1 MADKKYTKLPGV
13 HQTPV
18 IKNFFETT
26 VEQLF
31 SKSKIDSI
39 SGYVGRKDVSLYEF
53 KDTYI
58 TQPDTARDKFSL
70 EPVVNTLEPITGA
83 TTNRVFWSDF
93 VNVLKSYGVDTTN
106 QNPIFDS
113 TFYSFLPPI
122 NIDKFINYQEY
133 FWSPQGP
140 TAILIEGADEKF
152 INIDKDVIGK
162 KTYTSPSGVTFKN
175 GMVVSFVG
183 DFVIPQTR
191 TNARYV
197 IEGVG
202 TGIILHD
209 KDQNYATAF
218 STEDFIPFDQTI
230 IDSTDELIA
239 TTTDPADRRFLSGGL
254 IGVSNYAYFASN
266 GQEFLFS
273 SLDQTDAD
281 TGGPMWSDFVAPAG
295 TPLIYTVGGEGAFD
309 VDPYDSGNTQTVPD
323 YIMMQRGAIDNNVW
337 SRINFWHH
345 RQNFIDA
352 GDLLPEKD
360 NRAIRPII
368 EFDRNIELY
377 NFGKAGITSVEISA
391 FDTTLQEVLGRPT
404 GSSVDSVSMSVG
416 ARMIFP
422 NAHEDIAPYIYEV
435 VESTQATIAQS
446 VTNTNVIELSVENPD
461 VYIGAKVTSVDPNS
475 PISSTT
481 VESIDG
487 TTVTLDSN
495 VTVSA
500 GTELVFS
507 DRVILKRISDPRN
520 AVVLLEGDPDFAP
533 YSPENFDIISIKFGS
548 KKQGAEYYWQN
559 NSMSWVQGQGKNKV
573 NTPIN
578 FSVYDQN
585 KNSLSDQLLYP
596 GTSCNGNNIF
606 GYTTTGPNLI
616 VDPTLGFT
624 LQYENFNNF
633 SEISY
638 TNFLDNGSISYIPFG
653 SNETAYISGYKY
665 YKKIDSNGDVLFDT
679 MWRQQDK
686 KHALRVEDRH
696 IISEADVSA
705 NRVFVKISAKPKNT
719 EQSMRVYVNGKRVTD
734 FSYEADT
741 NSVVF
746 VNYKFKLSD
755 IIDVYTHTASGIL
768 QEETLNGMYD
778 IPLSWHSNFLNND
791 IVTISSP
798 QFTEH
803 FYNLIKDQEDFSGD
817 AFGSSNIN
825 EIDVDTY
832 WAQKIVQTDEDLA
845 TAAFLFSND
854 SFNLKD
860 AMEYSGDEYVKFKN
874 RLTTEIE
881 KFINDND
888 VSDLS
893 IGECLEF
900 VLDGTSTYSQGKNV
914 FADTYMLA
922 HGDKK
927 ITEQITVNNVLRKEY
942 ILDGFVDITKIENT
956 VYVYDASS
964 TSKNTLLIADKDY
977 KITSDGGIITVTF
990 TDDYLLTLGNTLTF
1004 DIYDNVRDTVNIPPT
1019 PSTLGIYPVY
1029 EPAVITDNTF
1039 QTPLSFIIGHDGSQ
1053 TLATNDVYDQILIEF
1068 EIRVYNNIM
1077 QTYRD
1082 RISDLELNF
1091 TEITDGYFRK
1101 IGRPRERVYNLL
1113 RPSFNKF
1120 VNTNNL
1126 DYFANDFY
1134 DSTNEFTWN
1143 YDQGNENPGHWRG
1156 LFAYLYDTET
1166 PHTTPWE
1173 MLGFTAKPS
1182 WWEFEYGIDYNLTNI
1197 LLWEDLEKGIIRQGD
1212 RENIT
1217 NNKYLE
1223 KDNSYR
1229 RIGLSDVY
1237 PISESGELLSPFKI
1251 LSTKNTNKV
1260 IDWVNTT
1267 TGTATTGIGDSFN
1280 SDAAGL
1286 SIAEYTGASAALN
1299 ISSQGV
1305 INHAVG
1311 EFPNSQ
1317 NNNQL
1322 EIRPR
1327 YYTIPVTTGTTTQLG
1342 NAVQRASHYASA
1354 ISIGT
1359 GAIGVAVN
1367 GAVITSPDY
1376 NLQHELD
1383 TSLHYNSGYS
1393 NRQGRDSANG
1403 CPDSNGTYGYIHPNS
1418 AVIGPQSADEHS
1430 PIVGWAFDGLPIYG
1444 PYGYHDRLN
1453 NNSDIRLLTSSYT
1466 LKQGVRDGIVGGIYS
1481 GEFLE
1486 DYEYLEGEGDLD
1498 QFNGRWGKTPEFPNG
1513 TYYYVA
1519 TVDESGKPK
1528 YPYTVGP
1535 KFAQQPL
1542 ELGMNRLGIATSDTV
1557 NTPVYRVTSE
1567 KTATFEILNEA
1578 NLAGGWRFGDGA
1590 PVEQAWKMT
1599 SAYPF
1604 AVAQA
1609 LLLSK
1614 PGKFV
1619 SAFSKPQNITFAQ
1632 ANTKQVID
1640 KDTNR
1645 RFKIQSTSIHGNRD
1659 DNGKLITATGFTQFI
1674 DCYLKFHGL
1683 STAKEFVPAFRTIN
1697 SKLGHKFAGFV
1708 DKDTMTVYSD
1718 SYSTTGNSSSLILP
1732 QEDVEIDIHQSP
1744 YSSTNDYTG
1753 VHITLTDRKTY
1764 KVSGYNNIKRFFE
1777 IEESNTS
1784 GPRQEVSVAGAPAES
1799 TNYDSSE
1806 FYSANVIVKSG
1817 YNFYRSKTA
1826 APKGSSITD
1835 TTIWQRLPAL
1845 PTVGGAEATL
1855 YLQGTG
1861 KILQVEYDTE
1871 FATEAELYDFLISL
1885 GRRQK
1890 ALGFNFGEFNV
1901 EINDLND
1908 WTYSAKQ
1915 FLFWSA
1921 GKWATGNTLSLSP
1934 CATRIFFTAPTGRVS
1949 KIFDV
1954 DQGQYSIVDQE
1965 GKSIRAEQCE
1975 IIRDGDRIEIAAL
1988 DDRQIFGII
1997 LYTDEI
2003 EHVLLISNKTTFG
2016 DTIYSDLYNQRQER
2030 LKIRGK
2036 RTSDWNG
2043 TLSSSG
2049 YVINNDSLL
2058 PNFDTLASDMA
2069 RYNEI
2074 GHVPV
2079 DKTLY
2084 DLTRRQYGYDERKY
2098 LREFEMTF
2106 DDQYDFYAGMIRN
2119 KGTKNSLEILL
2130 NSEKVFIPG
2139 NVSIYDEWALKSGD
2153 FGDVDNYQTVDLK
2166 IDKDEIRNEKQ
2177 LVSISYPE
2185 DTVSEV
2191 INVEVLAPT
2200 TKFFS
2205 RPTLEIEPPPADIP
2219 GSFVYGG
2226 GTTAKAIVNLG
2237 SDGTITSV
2245 DVTDPGYG
2253 YTINPAVTVVAA
2265 ELLTANIT
2273 TAFTLP
2279 WAMSTSYVANNG
2291 DVTGISN
2298 VTITD
2303 HFANST
2309 YADSVVDLST
2319 ATTVADVEA
2328 AFKDTISQIILDDSL
2343 GFSGTSTLT
2352 VASSRIATD
2361 AGEEFLITLRGNDFS
2376 LGDNVNNDLVDILKL
2391 EAKRYQPRQRYS
2403 FETANSTVYTDVS
2416 VSVDSVGLSGNI
2428 VGSTGDHLWEFD
2440 AGSRTTVKHIG
2451 GRKTSGSVT
2460 YTFAPV
2466 SPNGELT
2473 DTIAADNLQIING
2486 EYPHVDVFINGNKLP
2501 GDEQTLFSI
2510 TGDSTTNTITL
2521 LDIASLPGGELTA
2534 DAKIEVVEYATID
2547 FVDAYQG
2554 DLPGRTL
2561 NIKVFANDAL
2571 AARLRSIRTYEI
2583 YPDNKSDA
2591 TIMIDVDDADR
2602 LVTRPTDLSTNGLW
2616 PTTTA
2621 VDYSGVTDKAYKKL
2635 PNSGYIS
2642 KYTVDHQ
2649 AWNIYDF
2656 EKLFETTGKLASQI
2670 PDTDSTVHFANS
2682 EHGDFDVYNV
2692 SLLEGNSYIKW
2703 QPNAGT
2709 TYLYTDF
2716 SLISDAGILDGNNA
2730 DSSEDHTKY
2739 FDRVLVLK
2747 GLTAIDDYQGSLV
2760 HENGELIYSPRILSI
2775 NTPVTR
2781 FSEEKLINEQAVVMS
2796 NIQYAA
2802 PTTTLISSILPEI
2815 SASISYVEPAYT
2827 GAVGSLEIPASADIE
2842 QEFNTYSILRRAE
2855 IKTTSAPFNGSMT
2868 FTLGK
2873 GQLDGLQVNDCI
2885 WVESDHPTAANISSN
2900 MYRVAS
2906 IDSNN
2911 VRLYANLATLS
2922 GVADS
2927 IPRAN
2932 VQFVNYGQYNFEGN
2946 ANAEGYSVQVYSKDH
2961 GYNTGDTVL
2970 FNVNNIAGEAGDEFK
2985 IKNATTNTFR
2995 LESGTYLGDAAK
3007 DLLTNSGTVNNTD
3020 KEVVISTT
3028 MDPSTD
3034 TAVQKYLVPGGYVT
3048 FTDASGTPIDGNTYQ
3063 ILDVDKTVQI
3073 GNPDGQNEL
3082 GDFIVTQADA
3092 YIDTVNSINGK
3103 TITLT
3108 NGIAE
3113 QVQPGM
3119 YVETDIAPTRVEEVN
3134 YKSDVTA
3141 NRSMFVQAFVDFASD
3156 DYSGITNQQ
3165 YAALAQEFQE
3175 LSIGIDSA
3183 TFVLN
3188 ELLPTDIV
3196 IGDPVEIPGV
3206 ATFDDGLTVVAINGT
3221 TITVSR
3227 PVLVKHDTDV
3237 LFKHAYPLRIDT
3249 VVFEEDLDG
3258 FNIGDNIAFVEG
3270 GYNEN
3275 NPGSR
3280 AISTVFTIDAPNL
3293 TASVDASNLTFRIVN
3308 STNVVLEGSTGG
3320 LYNGDLVKFMSA
3332 GSYSG
3337 FQSIKGV
3344 DPANN
3349 KLLFDIP
3356 YVQPIEIEKT
3366 SATSITDSDIIN
3378 VGIDGLDD
3386 LQTGYNLVSSTAT
3399 IPAETYILGFDLT
3412 GNIELSKNVSVSA
3425 GEILTFSDDR
3435 WRYSTI
3441 VNDNIIITTDGEH
3454 DYDLTDSKIL
3464 GKDIT
3469 VADFAPEHYNWS
3481 WTVKDVP
3488 TTTTIKVAGYGFDHP
3503 YTINNETYVSKQ
3515 FYDKLGTNAFKVDGK
3530 DERELVPFLWFNH
3543 EADITI
3549 NGAEIFKGVY
3559 PSFGVDEY
3567 VRELKRIKEAK
3578 EGSVYK
3584 RGSFGMVMP
3593 ALDGFGNYSG
3603 LNNITKNLISSGIGT
3618 GHIPVNPNIGG
3629 PTGTRGARGGRGGRG
3644 GGPYGGGRGG
3654 AGAGGIN
3661 GGFVPNPTV
3670 PYAPTGTPV
3679 TLPGTPGVNFG
3690 PVQSGPPASVLPPQP
3705 GDPGPG
3711 LPGNGGGGGGGGQ
3724 TIVSP
3729 PATGAQDPIQMM
3741 YDQLGSGTMTPTDQ
3755 LAMITA
3761 YAGFQSGMQN
3771 ATLLPNQVLQ
3781 TMPNAGYALAAQG
3794 KSLDGG
3800 YSLGGG
3806 SFDKNTQETSWGPGA
3821 NQGPGT
3827 LSDLLLNNFTSNG
3840 FKPYTPN
3847 EAAQQMAAGWTTS
3860 FYAAVGYD
3868 PSKQT
3873 ATGSPTDMFNSL
3885 LGPSQAVRGP
3895 GKSSMNSG
3903 RIGSSSTSNSK
3914 SGIVDGLTF
3923 GHVTGGNPT
3932 GAQALGLINKN
3943 ALITTSTGG
3952 ATNGLNISALSA
3964 QAAGSCQP
3972 TTGLL
3977 QTAEIGYNE
3986 PICSDPPPPTC
3997 PAGQHLE
4004 NGICV
4009 DDIPTCGPNQV
4020 YNTTTKQCEDII
4032 IPPPPIRT
4040 ENVGVYW
4047 DNRTKNT
4054 GTTEEITFRLTE
4066 DADQTHQI
4074 TVLFNF
4080 AGAADR
4086 QRVYQHSTLGGQR
4099 FEVGGSQRSGTFSSL
4114 TNLTSAEQRALK
4126 GGRDL
4131 DTSTGTSTTTANIAN
4146 FQNHAT
4152 AGFVKYGGK
4161 YSFTYDATQGR
4172 YITFVTESKS
4182 NSYQH
4187 ESFAVLIVN
4196 EGDLPTDTTNTSP
4209 RKQIMGGSATTKTG
4223 SPSAPV
4229 GNNQTRVDIVNPA
4242 IWNGFIG
4249 IPNVAPAGLN
4259 QSTST
4264 ISRRLSG
4271 SPYGTPTASALTG
4284 YASRSIRPA
4293 ATNSADS
4300 NGIVFVDPG
4309 IIDPGTGIYGN
4320 QMNYS
4325 PTVVGPMPLSA
4336 TVPTRSGITQI
4347 DYQKTIPG
4355 KAKADNTTILANQAS
4370 SLIPNNT
4377 TPTTPILTVSALK
4390 KDPTTGIMQKIGAS
4404 EIPICEPKPRVP
4416 LCPNTFSATDDPR
4429 SLNDLGFFFADSVT
4443 NDRLYEVSTGDT
4455 FKVNGVAISMT
4466 GVSDI
4471 DSLIQA
4477 INLAGASQAANYR
4490 FKAHRSNV
4498 QGSSCVMLTPLS
4510 TYCDAPPITLD
4521 NGCGI
4526 SGNLKEVLHYTVR
4539 GDVNHA
4545 YSESTNLAGTST
4557 RTSSV
4562 TINMPP
4568 MTAKTSD
4575 DPPEVVANPGDFG
4588 STNTTASGTNY
4599 IYNTTTAQQKAAT
4612 HTPSTITMTNG
4623 AGYRVDDIV
4632 RVVGGVPATLQ
4643 EALAA
4648 GLMSDKNPSNKPFEA
4663 LSSIVALKVISGGT
4677 GYNKAGLKISI
4688 NGDCRKKA
4696 RVNYATLDVDASG
4709 AIVGLSAGS
4718 RILMRTTGSGASLAP
4733 DNSGYSIDR
4742 GATSVRIIGDGE
4754 GAELMV
4760 EHLTAS
4766 PAFSQSQQNKL
4777 QQIQPA
4783 EFVVTRVD
4791 PLGGVQALSLRKR
4804 GVYKQFPSDLD
4815 SGLPLIGGS
4824 GTGGRV
4830 FLTAHAL
4837 PDCTVKSDTLSKF
4850 GVDPGVYEAPDPIEH
4865 FINSLNDYAP
4875 TDVDGFP
4882 LYTASLNFG
4891 PGGLPEVVIEGDD
4904 IDGIQFDD
4912 PYNPGLI
4919 AALNLPT
4926 GATTNGVIPDPEVV
4940 VDKFRQVF
4948 ADDPDTGGP
4957 GDPGGPDD
4965 RDFLVNLPNADGTST
4980 LGGDPRTNLDTL
4992 NKGIRFSYPQ
5002 AGDATLPQIPP
5013 DQRIR
5018 LDSMIVPDWADIEV
5032 EGDIYEYKLTN
5043 LDGLSSIIPTN
5054 TEARQRVDVHALES
5068 MRHATE
5074 NNLDLA
5080 NISHAWIDNYDSK
5093 GWAYLQNGN
5102 IIRKQEPLVDT
5113 KLIRDVFTFD
5123 EISAEKEFD
5132 VNLFDPFK
5140 GIIPGYIE
5148 KEIDYTTKSD
5158 PVVYDMARSSW
5169 GKKQVGRRWWNTNLV
5184 RYTWYEQG
5192 AGTYGPVGY
5201 NNTERA
5207 AAWGEHFPGSVI
5219 RIYEWVESVTPPE
5232 AYNGGGFPI
5241 ETGEFIQ
5248 QQFYNKT
5255 SGKATAYY
5263 YFWVYGKETVG
5274 NTARYNLQKER
5285 TTVEIER
5292 LLSDINGE
5300 RVSYTGYIS
5309 PDSIVVNQLAPLI
5322 KTDGSIFST
5331 QFLRRPEGDTEKHT
5345 SWTLSAEGDPNS
5357 KVPDVLSVK
5366 LIDSLASMDAL
5377 GQPVPGEG
5385 LSAFER
5391 YGSKFRPRQTMF
5403 KDLSKAR
5410 KQMYDVLNSIFKEL
5424 KMNTTFINWQTQLPS
5439 ELTYLQ
5445 QVDWYEKLR
5454 VNKIDNSDIFYDD
5467 TYRPLRKVT
5476 DSTKFALIKNLVDLS
5491 IIQVQKDSNS
5501 PYSLYEYAKKTNDF
5515 KLIAIEKET
5524 VEWKA
5529 NIYTDANSIKMGK
5542 EIREVLSVLY
5552 SSVFI
5557 NTFEIYWNKFFYE
5570 MMKYAYS
5577 EQGELDWAFK
5587 TTYLNIIK
5595 EETDLVPTKG
5605 FKVDNFDKALQYFN
5619 DVKPYSSKIRNYL
5632 DIKKA
5637 PIELLAG
5644 STTDFDRP
5652 PYYDEESKEVRI
5664 LDNANEFDID
5674 ILNTDRE
5681 YAGFVSSNAQVRK
5694 TSTQIV
5700 FDRVKGA
5707 LYENASGGK
5716 IETFRADGI
5725 SSGFSFNTQVEDVT
5739 RLQVKVDGDLVP
5751 PTAFDNELIS
5761 NVVGTVET
5769 VVTDAEAN
5777 VFRNEGSFTNLVA
5790 RSDFGTSI
5798 IVDIDIDATGAI
5810 SSFNMTTTA
5819 YNHNVG
5825 DKFVLR
5831 DEQMSNIIVANT
5843 SWDLN
5848 PWDTDPNNPSN
5859 TAPGVWDEE
5868 IGQSIA
5874 PDIEFTTT
5882 ELSNVSIITD
5892 RTSAI
5897 NSNSTIEFT
5906 DGPMVSLYGQTYF
5919 VDTNESDTATIIAPG
5934 HSMPIGVQG
5943 VKLVNVVSNGVNIG
5957 NTNITINKTTSEQ
5970 IIVEFDDIKDFVNN
5984 QASTS
5989 TTLDSVDLSTITSG
6003 KVIYTSPI
6011 GEETEVDITS
6021 VRYNQY
6027 NDTKVY
6033 ADAGKTT
6040 TVNVTRNIDYRNVSG
6055 TFGQITSVDPTINY
6069 TINTADSFLSFT
6081 NDANVNNRIGIP
6093 QNGALI
6099 ELTYF
6104 EGYDPTMETINVSIA
6119 KNLVNVE
6126 SNSIANISNVEQVW
6140 TAPERVYK
6148 FNPEIR
6154 QEITKAYETEYGS
6167 GAAVD
6172 ANIIQN
6178 VSIVTSMIDSGKL
6191 DTVLSMVRNAVGG
6204 SLNAELVDGATFLD
6218 IVPGQHPSY
6227 VYNEA
6232 LGFDVYGWDTDVW
6245 DKDVDVN
6252 NFVGIFDE
6260 DTQGNVNYRIDNETI
6275 YGFDGTTF
6283 LKHRTGP
6290 DRPEELV
6297 VVEPLET
6304 LVMDVTTLGNTE
6316 ISATSSDVRF
6326 LLVMDLFG
6334 RTDYYRR
6341 SMIPLTTVAQQV
6353 NNWEDKIHLTD
6364 ITNLPFASVTRPA
6377 SVWLS
6382 GELISY
6388 TTINVGD
6395 NSISGIT
6402 RGVRGTTI
6410 NLLIQVG
6417 AELYNGE
6424 ETENIALRNG
6434 KGEALRDPEDF
6445 NWLKPVEVFS
6455 ISVPLDN
6462 SWDGSGSL
6470 SAAGLTYDSG
6480 NVSVGLDSAWDGT
6493 GDNVIEFTGSGH
6505 TLTYDID
6512 EENGWDAATEDFKK
6526 ATSLTDRG
6534 DVLKSNDSIVDFL
6547 HNFDSN

>member
-58 TQPDTARDKFSL
+58 TQPDAARDKFSL
-70 EPVVNTLEPITGA
+70 EPVVNTLEPVTGA

-93 VNVLKSYGVDTTN
+93 VNILKSYGVDTTN

-140 TAILIEGADEKF
+140 TAILIEGTGENF
-152 INIDKDVIGK
+152 INVDKDIIGK
-162 KTYTSPSGVTFKN
+162 KTYTSPSGVVFRN

-191 TNARYV
+191 INARYV

-202 TGIILHD
+202 SNIILHD
-209 KDQNYATAF
+209 KDQNYATSF

-239 TTTDPADRRFLSGGL
+239 TTTDPADTRFLSGGL
-254 IGVSNYAYFASN
+254 IGVNNYRYYASN

-281 TGGPMWSDFVAPAG
+281 TGGFMWSDFVAPAG
-295 TPLIYTVGGEGAFD
+295 SPLIYTVGGEGAFD

-352 GDLLPEKD
+352 GDLLPEKE

-377 NFGKAGITSVEISA
+377 NFGKSGITSVEIAA
-391 FDTTLQEVLGRPT
+391 FDTTLQEVLGRPI
-404 GSSVDSVSMSVG
+404 GASVDSVSMSVG

-422 NAHEDIAPYIYEV
+422 NADEDISPYIYEV
-435 VESTQATIAQS
+435 VESTQSTIAQS
-446 VTNTNVIELSVENPD
+446 VTNTNIIELSEENPD

-487 TTVTLDSN
+487 TTITLDNN
-495 VTVSA
+495 VTVSL
-500 GTELVFS
+500 GTELIFS
-507 DRVILKRISDPRN
+507 DRVILKRISDPRST
-520 AVVLLEGDPDFAP
+520 VVLLEGAPDFAP
-533 YSPENFDIISIKFGS
+533 YTPQNFDIISVKFGS

-559 NSMSWVQGQGKNKV
+559 DSMSWVQGQGKNKV

-578 FSVYDQN
+578 FNVYDQN
-585 KNSLSDQLLYP
+585 KNSLSDQLIYP

-606 GYTTTGPNLI
+606 GYTTAGSNLV
-616 VDPTLGFT
+616 VDPVLGFT
-624 LQYENFNNF
+624 MQYENFNNF

-638 TNFLDNGSISYIPFG
+638 TNFLDNSTISYIPFG
-653 SNETAYISGYKY
+653 SNETAYVSGYKY
-665 YKKIDSNGDVLFDT
+665 YKKIDSDGNILFDT

-696 IISEADVSA
+696 IVNETDVSS
-705 NRVFVKISAKPKNT
+705 NRVFVKISAKPKNA
-719 EQSMRVYVNGKRVTD
+719 EQSMRVYVNGSRTTN

-746 VNYKFKLSD
+746 VNYEFKLND
-755 IIDVYTHTASGIL
+755 IIDVYTHTSSGIL

-825 EIDVDTY
+825 ELNVDTY

-900 VLDGTSTYSQGKNV
+900 VLDGTSLYSQGKNV

-927 ITEQITVNNVLRKEY
+927 IREQITVNNVLRKEY
-942 ILDGFVDITKIENT
+942 VLNGFVDITKIENT

-964 TSKNTLLIADKDY
+964 TSKDTLLIADKDY
-977 KITSDGGIITVTF
+977 KITSAGGIITVTF
-990 TDDYLLTLGNTLTF
+990 TDDYVLTLGNTLTF

-1039 QTPLSFIIGHDGSQ
+1039 QTPMTFIVGHDGSK
-1053 TLATNDVYDQILIEF
+1053 TLATNDVYDQILMEF

-1101 IGRPRERVYNLL
+1101 IGRPRERIYNLL

-1134 DSTNEFTWN
+1134 DSDNELTWN

-1173 MLGFTAKPS
+1173 MLGFTSKPS
-1182 WWEFEYGIDYNLTNI
+1182 WWESEYGVDYNLTNI
-1197 LLWEDLEKGIIRQGD
+1197 LLWEDLENGIIRQGD

-1217 NNKYLE
+1217 NNKYL
-1223 KDNSYR
+1223 KTDNSYR
-1229 RIGLSDVY
+1229 RIGLSNVY
-1237 PISESGELLSPFKI
+1237 PISETGELLSPFKI

-1260 IDWVNTT
+1260 LEWVNTT
-1267 TGTATTGIGDSFN
+1267 TGTASLGIGDSFS

-1286 SIAEYTGASAALN
+1286 GVAEYTGVDTALN
-1299 ISSQGV
+1299 ISSQGI

-1311 EFPNSQ
+1311 EFPNSH
-1317 NNNQL
+1317 NNNQI

-1327 YYTIPVTTGTTTQLG
+1327 FYTIPVYTGTTTQLG
-1342 NAVQRASHYASA
+1342 NAAQRASHFTSA
-1354 ISIGT
+1354 TSIGT

-1376 NLQHELD
+1376 NLPHELD

-1403 CPDSNGTYGYIHPNS
+1403 CPDSNGTYGYIQPDS
-1418 AVIGPQSADEHS
+1418 AVTGPQSADEHS

-1453 NNSDIRLLTSSYT
+1453 NNSDIRRLTTSYM
-1466 LKQGVRDGIVGGIYS
+1466 LKQGTRDSVVGGIYS

-1486 DYEYLEGEGDLD
+1486 DYEYVDSEGDLD

-1519 TVDESGKPK
+1519 TVDDAGQPQ
-1528 YPYTVGP
+1528 YPYTIGP

-1567 KTATFEILNEA
+1567 KTATFKILNETD
-1578 NLAGGWRFGDGA
+1578 LSSGWRFGDGA

-1619 SAFSKPQNITFAQ
+1619 SAFSKPQNITIAQ

-1674 DCYLKFHGL
+1674 DCYLKFRGL

-1753 VHITLTDRKTY
+1753 VYITLTDRKTY

-1784 GPRQEVSVAGAPAES
+1784 GPRQDVSVAGAPAES
-1799 TNYDSSE
+1799 TNYESAN

-1871 FATEAELYDFLISL
+1871 FTTEAELYDFLISL

-1890 ALGFNFGEFNV
+1890 ALGFSFGEFNV

-1908 WTYSAKQ
+1908 WAYSAKQ

-1934 CATRIFFTAPTGRVS
+1934 SATRIFFKAQTGRVS

-1975 IIRDGDRIEIAAL
+1975 IIRDGDTIEIAAL

-2016 DTIYSDLYNQRQER
+2016 DTIYSDVYNQRQDR

-2049 YVINNDSLL
+2049 YIINNDSLL
-2058 PNFDTLASDMA
+2058 ANFDTLASDMA
-2069 RYNEI
+2069 KYNEI

-2191 INVEVLAPT
+2191 TNVEVLAPT

-2226 GTTAKAIVNLG
+2226 GTTATAIVNLG
-2237 SDGTITSV
+2237 ADGTITSV

-2303 HFANST
+2303 HFANSA

-2352 VASSRIATD
+2352 VSSSRIATD

-2376 LGDNVNNDLVDILKL
+2376 LSDNVNNDLVDILKL
-2391 EAKRYQPRQRYS
+2391 ESKRYQPRQRYS

-2416 VSVDSVGLSGNI
+2416 LSVDSVGLSGNI

-2440 AGSRTTVKHIG
+2440 AGSRTTINHIG
-2451 GRKTSGSVT
+2451 GRKTSGSVS

-2486 EYPHVDVFINGNKLP
+2486 EYPHVDVFINGSKLP
-2501 GDEQTLFSI
+2501 GNEQTLFSI

-2521 LDIASLPGGELTA
+2521 LDIASLPGGELKA

-2583 YPDNKSDA
+2583 YPDNKADA

-2621 VDYSGVTDKAYKKL
+2621 VDYSGITDKAYKKL

-2656 EKLFETTGKLASQI
+2656 ETLFETTGKLASQI

-2682 EHGDFDVYNV
+2682 EHGDFDVYNI

-2716 SLISDAGILDGNNA
+2716 SLISDAGILDGNNT
-2730 DSSEDHTKY
+2730 DSPADHTEY

-2760 HENGELIYSPRILSI
+2760 YENGELIYSPRILSI

-2796 NIQYAA
+2796 NIQFAA
-2802 PTTTLISSILPEI
+2802 PTTTLISSIVPEV

-2827 GAVGSLEIPASADIE
+2827 GVVGSLEIPASADIE

-2868 FTLGK
+2868 FSLGK
-2873 GQLDGLQVNDCI
+2873 GQLDGLQINDCI
-2885 WVESDHPTAANISSN
+2885 WIESDHPTAANISSN

-2946 ANAEGYSVQVYSKDH
+2946 ANADGYSVQVYSKDH
-2961 GYNTGDTVL
+2961 GYSTGDTVL

-2985 IKNATTNTFR
+2985 IKNATPNTFR
-2995 LESGTYLGDAAK
+2995 VESGIYLGDSQK

-3020 KEVVISTT
+3020 KEVIISAT

-3034 TAVQKYLVPGGYVT
+3034 TSVQKYLVPGGFVT
-3048 FTDASGTPIDGNTYQ
+3048 FTDASGTSIDGNTYQ

-3082 GDFIVTQADA
+3082 GDFIVTHADV
-3092 YIDTVNSINGK
+3092 YSDTVNSINGK

-3108 NGIAE
+3108 NGVAE

-3141 NRSMFVQAFVDFASD
+3141 SRRMFVQAFVDFASD
-3156 DYSGITNQQ
+3156 DYSGVTQQQ
-3165 YAALAQEFQE
+3165 YAVLAQEFQE

-3196 IGDPVEIPGV
+3196 IGDPVEIPGI
-3206 ATFDDGLTVVAINGT
+3206 ASFDDGLTVVGINGT
-3221 TITVSR
+3221 TITLSS

-3237 LFKHAYPLRIDT
+3237 FFKHAYPLRIDT
-3249 VVFEEDLDG
+3249 VVFEEELDG
-3258 FNIGDNIAFVEG
+3258 FNIGDNIIFVEG
-3270 GYNEN
+3270 GYNES

-3280 AISTVFTIDAPNL
+3280 AISTVFSIDAPNL
-3293 TASVDASNLTFRIVN
+3293 TASVDSDNLTFRIVN
-3308 STNVVLEGSTGG
+3308 STNVVLEGPTTGI
-3320 LYNGDLVKFMSA
+3320 YNGDLVKLISA

-3337 FQSIKGV
+3337 FQSVKGV
-3344 DPANN
+3344 DPVNN
-3349 KLLFDIP
+3349 KLLFDLP
-3356 YVQPIEIEKT
+3356 YVQPILIEKT
-3366 SATSITDSDIIN
+3366 SATTVTDSDIIN
-3378 VGIDGLDD
+3378 AGADELDGLK
-3386 LQTGYNLVSSTAT
+3386 TGYQLLSDTAT

-3412 GNIELSKNVSVSA
+3412 GNIELSNEVSVSA
-3425 GEILTFSDDR
+3425 GDILTFSDAR
-3435 WRYSTI
+3435 WRYSTL
-3441 VNDNIIITTDGEH
+3441 VNSNIIITTDGEH
-3454 DYDLTDSKIL
+3454 DYDLDDSQIL
-3464 GKDIT
+3464 GKEIT
-3469 VADFAPEHYNWS
+3469 VADFAPAHYNWS
-3481 WTVKDVP
+3481 WTVQEVP
-3488 TTTTIKVAGYGFDHP
+3488 TTTTIKVTGYGFNHP
-3503 YTINNETYVSKQ
+3503 YTVNSETYVSKE
-3515 FYDKLGTNAFKVDGK
+3515 FYDKRTTEAFKIDGK
-3530 DERELVPFLWFNH
+3530 DDRELLPFLWFND
-3543 EADITI
+3543 EADIVI

-3567 VRELKRIKEAK
+3567 IRELKRIKEAK

-3593 ALDGFGNYSG
+3593 ALDGFGNFSG
-3603 LNNITKNLISSGIGT
+3603 LDNATKNLISSGIGT

-3629 PTGTRGARGGRGGRG
+3629 PVGTRGGRGGRG
-3644 GGPYGGGRGG
+3644 GYGAPGRGG
-3654 AGAGGIN
+3654 
-3661 GGFVPNPTV
+3661 GFTPNPTV
-3670 PYAPTGTPV
+3670 PSPGTGTPV
-3679 TLPGTPGVNFG
+3679 TIPATPGVQFG
-3690 PVQSGPPASVLPPQP
+3690 PIMPPGYTPPGSIAPVGNGGGSTAPPASVLPPQT
-3705 GDPGPG
+3705 GDPNTNVP
-3711 LPGNGGGGGGGGQ
+3711 GGGS

-3729 PATGAQDPIQMM
+3729 PKTGAQDPIQMM
-3741 YDQLGSGTMTPTDQ
+3741 YDQLGSGTMTPSDQ

-3800 YSLGGG
+3800 YSLGGA
-3806 SFDKNTQETSWGPGA
+3806 SYNPANKETSWGPGA

-3840 FKPYTPN
+3840 FKPYTAN
-3847 EAAQQMAAGWTTS
+3847 EASQQMAAGWTTS

-3868 PSKQT
+3868 PSTQNT
-3873 ATGSPTDMFNSL
+3873 TGSPIDMFNGL
-3885 LGPSQAVRGP
+3885 LGNTQAIRGP
-3895 GKSSMNSG
+3895 GKSSLNSG
-3903 RIGSSSTSNSK
+3903 KMASSSPSSTSF
-3914 SGIVDGLTF
+3914 SGAGVVDGLTF

-3932 GAQALGLINKN
+3932 GAQAIGLINKN
-3943 ALITTSTGG
+3943 ALISTSTGG
-3952 ATNGLNISALSA
+3952 ATNGLNISALA
-3964 QAAGSCQP
+3964 QQASGSCTP
-3972 TTGLL
+3972 STGLL
-3977 QTAEIGYNE
+3977 ANAEIGYVD
-3986 PICSDPPPPTC
+3986 PICTDPPPPTC
-3997 PAGQHLE
+3997 PPGQHLE
-4004 NGICV
+4004 NGVCV
-4009 DDIPTCGPNQV
+4009 DDIPTCGPDQL
-4020 YNTTTKQCEDII
+4020 YNTTTGQCEDIV

-4047 DNRTKNT
+4047 DNPNKDKA
-4054 GTTEEITFRLTE
+4054 TTTSVTYQLTE
-4066 DADQTHQI
+4066 DDSQTYTI
-4074 TVLFNF
+4074 TVMFNH
-4080 AGAADR
+4080 AGADDR
-4086 QRVYQHSTLGGQR
+4086 TRVYQHSSLGGQR
-4099 FEVGGSQRSGTFSSL
+4099 VEVGGVKASGTYSSL
-4114 TNLTSAEQRALK
+4114 TNLTKAEESAFQ
-4126 GGRDL
+4126 GSRDTDL
-4131 DTSTGTSTTTANIAN
+4131 SDSFNNSSTFRPFVKTGTT
-4146 FQNHAT
+4146 
-4152 AGFVKYGGK
+4152 GFVKWAGK
-4161 YSFTYDATQGR
+4161 FTFTYDATQGR
-4172 YITFVTESKS
+4172 FITFTTESQTS
-4182 NSYQH
+4182 SHAH
-4187 ESFAVLIVN
+4187 ECFAVLIVN
-4196 EGDLPTDTTNTSP
+4196 ENTLPTDGTNTVP
-4209 RKQIMGGSATTKTG
+4209 RKQIMGGNASAG
-4223 SPSAPV
+4223 SSTAAIIPSP
-4229 GNNQTRVDIVNPA
+4229 
-4242 IWNGFIG
+4242 IWTGFIG
-4249 IPNVAPAGLN
+4249 IPNVAPAGISQAITTN
-4259 QSTST
+4259 
-4264 ISRRLSG
+4264 SRRLSG
-4271 SPYGTPTASALTG
+4271 NPFATPSASSLTG
-4284 YASRSIRPA
+4284 YASRTP
-4293 ATNSADS
+4293 TNSADS

-4309 IIDPGTGIYGN
+4309 TIDPGTGIYGN
-4320 QMNYS
+4320 KMNV
-4325 PTVVGPMPLSA
+4325 TNTIVGPMPITAS
-4336 TVPTRSGITQI
+4336 VPTVSGIQQI
-4347 DYQKTIPG
+4347 DYQKTIAG
-4355 KAKADNTTILANQAS
+4355 KAKANNSVVASNPYSSLKSNQAAS
-4370 SLIPNNT
+4370 
-4377 TPTTPILTVSALK
+4377 TTPILTVTALK
-4390 KDPTTGIMQKIGAS
+4390 KDANGVMQKVGTS
-4404 EIPICEPKPRVP
+4404 DMPICEPKSRIP
-4416 LCPNTFSATDDPR
+4416 LCPDTFSASDDPR
-4429 SLNDLGFFFADSVT
+4429 SLSDDGFYFADSVT
-4443 NDRLYEVSTGDT
+4443 NDRLYGVSTGDN

-4466 GVSDI
+4466 GVHDI
-4471 DSLIQA
+4471 EGLIDA
-4477 INLAGASQAANYR
+4477 INLAGASQSTNR
-4490 FKAHRSNV
+4490 FKAHRYTTN
-4498 QGSSCVMLTPLS
+4498 GATCVMLSPLS
-4510 TYCDAPPITLD
+4510 TYCDAPPISLD

-4545 YSESTNLAGTST
+4545 YSESSSLAGTST

-4599 IYNTTTAQQKAAT
+4599 IYNTITAQQKAAS
-4612 HTPSTITMTNG
+4612 HTPSTITKTNG
-4623 AGYRVDDIV
+4623 AGYRVDDV
-4632 RVVGGVPATLQ
+4632 VTVVGGVPATLQ

-4648 GLMSDKNPSNKPFEA
+4648 GLMSDQNPSNRPFEA
-4663 LSSIVALKVISGGT
+4663 LSSVVALKVVAGGT
-4677 GYNKAGLKISI
+4677 GYNKAGLKII
-4688 NGDCRKKA
+4688 VNGDCRKKA
-4696 RVNYATLDVDASG
+4696 RVNYATLDVDATG
-4709 AIVGLSAGS
+4709 AIVGLAGGS
-4718 RILMRTTGSGASLAP
+4718 RILMRTKGSGSNISP
-4733 DNSGYSIDR
+4733 DNSGYSIER
-4742 GATSVRIIGDGE
+4742 GATSVSIIGDGE

-4760 EHLTAS
+4760 EHFTSS
-4766 PAFSQSQQNKL
+4766 PAFDQSQQNSL
-4777 QQIQPA
+4777 QKIQPA
-4783 EFVVTRVD
+4783 EFIVTSVD
-4791 PLGGVQALSLRKR
+4791 PLGGVQRLSLKKR

-4865 FINSLNDYAP
+4865 FINTLNDYAP
-4875 TDVDGFP
+4875 TDPNGFP
-4882 LYTASLNFG
+4882 LYTAALNFG
-4891 PGGLPEVVIEGDD
+4891 PGGLPEVVVEGDD

-4912 PYNPGLI
+4912 TYNPGLI
-4919 AALNLPT
+4919 RALNLPT
-4926 GATTNGVIPDPEVV
+4926 GATTNAVIPEIEPVKE
-4940 VDKFRQVF
+4940 KFREVF
-4948 ADDPDTGGP
+4948 VEDPDG
-4957 GDPGGPDD
+4957 GGPDD
-4965 RDFLVNLPNADGTST
+4965 GGDPSERDFLVNLPNQDGTST
-4980 LGGDPRTNLDTL
+4980 LGADPRTNLDTL

-5002 AGDATLPQIPP
+5002 AGEAALSQIPVG
-5013 DQRIR
+5013 QRTR
-5018 LDSMIVPDWADIEV
+5018 LESMSTPLWASTEV

-5043 LDGLSSIIPTN
+5043 LDGQSSIIPTN
-5054 TEARQRVDVHALES
+5054 TKDRQRVDVHALES

-5074 NNLDLA
+5074 SNLDLA
-5080 NISHAWIDNYDSK
+5080 NISHAWIDNYDGK

-5102 IIRKQEPLVDT
+5102 VIRKQEPLVDT

-5158 PVVYDMARSSW
+5158 PVVYDMARSAW
-5169 GKKQVGRRWWNTNLV
+5169 GKKQIGRRWWNTNLV

-5192 AGTYGPVGY
+5192 EGTYGPTGY

-5207 AAWGEHFPGSVI
+5207 ASWGEHFPGSVI
-5219 RIYEWVESVTPPE
+5219 RIYEWVESITPPE
-5232 AYNGGGFPI
+5232 AYTGGGFPI

-5255 SGKATAYY
+5255 SGKATVYY

-5285 TTVEIER
+5285 STVEIER

-5300 RVSYTGYIS
+5300 RVSYAGYIS

-5331 QFLRRPEGDTEKHT
+5331 QFLRRMEGDTEKHT

-5377 GQPVPGEG
+5377 GQTVPGEG

-5424 KMNTTFINWQTQLPS
+5424 KMNTTFVDWQTQLPS
-5439 ELTYLQ
+5439 DLTYLQ

-5454 VNKIDNSDIFYDD
+5454 VNKIDNSDVFYDD

-5476 DSTKFALIKNLVDLS
+5476 DNTKFALIKNLVDLS

-5501 PYSLYEYAKKTNDF
+5501 PYSLYEYAKKTNSF
-5515 KLIAIEKET
+5515 KLIAIENET

-5529 NIYTDANSIKMGK
+5529 SIYTDANSTKMGK
-5542 EIREVLSVLY
+5542 EIREVLSILY

-5637 PIELLAG
+5637 PVEILAG

-5664 LDNANEFDID
+5664 LDTANEFDVD
-5674 ILNTDRE
+5674 ILNTASE

-5707 LYENASGGK
+5707 LYENATGGK

-5725 SSGFSFNTQVEDVT
+5725 SSGFSFNTLVEDVT

-5798 IVDIDIDATGAI
+5798 IVDIDIDANGAI

-5819 YNHNVG
+5819 HNQNVG

-5906 DGPMVSLYGQTYF
+5906 DGPIVSLYGQTYF
-5919 VDTNESDTATIIAPG
+5919 VDINESDTATIIAPG

-5943 VKLVNVVSNGVNIG
+5943 VKLVNVISNGVNIG

-5970 IIVEFDDIKDFVNN
+5970 IVVDFDDIKSFVNS
-5984 QASTS
+5984 QAVPTTS
-5989 TTLDSVDLSTITSG
+5989 TVLDSVDLSTITSG
-6003 KVIYTSPI
+6003 KVIYTTPL
-6011 GEETEVDITS
+6011 GEETEAVITS
-6021 VRYNQY
+6021 IRYNEY

-6033 ADAGKTT
+6033 ADAEKTT

-6055 TFGQITSVDPTINY
+6055 TFGQITSIDPTINY

-6227 VYNEA
+6227 VYNDA
-6232 LGFDVYGWDTDVW
+6232 LGFDVYGWDTDIW

-6260 DTQGNVNYRIDNETI
+6260 GTQGNVNYRIDNETV

-6290 DRPEELV
+6290 DRPEELI

-6304 LVMDVTTLGNTE
+6304 LVMDITTLGNTE

-6341 SMIPLTTVAQQV
+6341 SMNPLTTVAQQV
-6353 NNWEDKIHLTD
+6353 NNWEDKIHLND
-6364 ITNLPFASVTRPA
+6364 ITNLPFASATRPA

-6388 TTINVGD
+6388 TTINVLD
-6395 NSISGIT
+6395 KSISGIT

-6410 NLLIQVG
+6410 NLLVQVG

>member
-39 SGYVGRKDVSLYEF
+39 SGYVGRKDVNLYEF

-58 TQPDTARDKFSL
+58 TQPTSDREKFSL
-70 EPVVNTLEPITGA
+70 EPVVNSLEPITGA
-83 TTNRVFWSDF
+83 STNRVFWSDF
-93 VNVLKSYGVDTTN
+93 VNILKSYGVDTSN
-106 QNPIFDS
+106 QNPVFDS

-122 NIDKFINYQEY
+122 SIDKFLNYQEY

-140 TAILIEGADEKF
+140 TAILIQGADEQF
-152 INIDKDVIGK
+152 INVDKDIIGK
-162 KTYTSPSGVTFKN
+162 KTYTSPSGVVFKN
-175 GMVVSFVG
+175 GMVISFVG
-183 DFVIPQTR
+183 DYVIPQTR
-191 TNARYV
+191 INARYV

-202 TGIILHD
+202 DSIILHD
-209 KDQNYATAF
+209 KDQNYATSF

-230 IDSTDELIA
+230 IDPTDELIA
-239 TTTDPADRRFLSGGL
+239 TTTDPADTRFLSGGL
-254 IGVSNYAYFASN
+254 IGVSNYQYFASN
-266 GQEFLFS
+266 GQEFLFT
-273 SLDQTDAD
+273 SLEQTDAD
-281 TGGPMWSDFVAPAG
+281 TGGAMWSDFIAPAG

-360 NRAIRPII
+360 SRAVRPIV

-377 NFGKAGITSVEISA
+377 NFGKSGVTSVEIAA
-391 FDTTLQEVLGRPT
+391 FDTTIQEVLGRPT
-404 GSSVDSVSMSVG
+404 GSSVDSVAMSVG

-422 NAHEDIAPYIYEV
+422 NADEEISPYIYEV
-435 VESTQATIAQS
+435 VESTQSILASS
-446 VTNTNVIELSVENPD
+446 VADTNVIELSAENPD
-461 VYIGAKVTSVDPNS
+461 VYVGSKVTSVDPTS
-475 PISSTT
+475 PISDTS
-481 VESIDG
+481 VQSIAG
-487 TTVTLDSN
+487 TTITLDN
-495 VTVSA
+495 NITVDA
-500 GTELVFS
+500 GTELVFT
-507 DRVILKRISDPRN
+507 DRVILKRISDPRKQTI
-520 AVVLLEGDPDFAP
+520 LLDGDPNFVP
-533 YSPENFDIISIKFGS
+533 YTPQNFDIISIKFGS
-548 KKQGAEYYWQN
+548 KKQGAEYYWQTS
-559 NSMSWVQGQGKNKV
+559 SMSWEQGQGKSTV
-573 NTPIN
+573 NTPIQ

-585 KNSLSDQLLYP
+585 KNNLSDRLIYP
-596 GTSCNGNNIF
+596 SSSCIGNNIF
-606 GYTTTGPNLI
+606 GYTTTGNNSV
-616 VDPTLGFT
+616 VDPVLGIT

-633 SEISY
+633 SEISF
-638 TNFLDNGSISYIPFG
+638 TNFLDSSSVSYIPFG
-653 SNETAYISGYKY
+653 SSETSYFSGYKY
-665 YKKIDSNGDVLFDT
+665 YKKLDSSGNVLFDT

-686 KHALRVEDRH
+686 KHSLRVEDRH
-696 IISEADVSA
+696 IISETDLSE
-705 NRVFVKISAKPKNT
+705 NRVFVKTSATPKNA

-734 FSYEADT
+734 FSYEDDT

-746 VNYKFKLSD
+746 VNYEFKLND
-755 IIDVYTHTASGIL
+755 IIDVYTDSASGIL
-768 QEETLNGMYD
+768 QEETRNGMFD
-778 IPLSWHSNFLNND
+778 IPLSWHSNLLNND
-791 IVTISSP
+791 ILTISAP

-803 FYNLIKDQEDFSGD
+803 FYNLINDQEEFSGD
-817 AFGSSNIN
+817 AFGTSNIN
-825 EIDVDTY
+825 ELDIDTY
-832 WAQKIVQTDEDLA
+832 WAQKIVQTDEELT

-888 VSDLS
+888 LSDLS
-893 IGECLEF
+893 VGECLEF
-900 VLDGTSTYSQGKNV
+900 VLDGTSTYNQGKNV
-914 FADTYMLA
+914 FSDTYMLA

-927 ITEQITVNNVLRKEY
+927 TTEQITVNNVLRKEY
-942 ILDGFVDITKIENT
+942 ILTGFVDITKIENT
-956 VYVYDASS
+956 VYVYDASN

-977 KITSDGGIITVTF
+977 TINSTGGIITVTF
-990 TDDYLLTLGNTLTF
+990 TDDYVLTLGNTLTF
-1004 DIYDNVRDTVNIPPT
+1004 DIYDSIRDTVNIPPT

-1029 EPAVITDNTF
+1029 EPAIIIDDTF
-1039 QTPLSFIIGHDGSQ
+1039 QTPMSVILGHDGSK
-1053 TLATNDVYDQILIEF
+1053 TPATNDVFDQILIEF

-1091 TEITDGYFRK
+1091 TEITDGQFRK

-1134 DSTNEFTWN
+1134 DSTNEWTWN
-1143 YDQGNENPGHWRG
+1143 YDQGNESPGHWRG
-1156 LFAYLYDTET
+1156 LFTYLYDTVT

-1173 MLGFTAKPS
+1173 MLGFTAKPT
-1182 WWEFEYGIDYNLTNI
+1182 WWETQYGTNYDLTNI
-1197 LLWEDLEKGIIRQGD
+1197 AMWEDLEKGIIRLGN
-1212 RENIT
+1212 RENLT

-1223 KDNSYR
+1223 SDNSYR
-1229 RIGLSDVY
+1229 RVGLSDVY
-1237 PISESGELLSPFKI
+1237 PISETGDLLSPFKI
-1251 LSTKNTNKV
+1251 LSTKNTKKV
-1260 IDWVNTT
+1260 SEWVNTT
-1267 TGTATTGIGDSFN
+1267 SGTPTPGIGDSFI
-1280 SDAAGL
+1280 SDADGV
-1286 SIAEYTGASAALN
+1286 SVAEYAGAAQSLN
-1299 ISSQGV
+1299 ITSHGI
-1305 INHAVG
+1305 INHTVG
-1311 EFPNSQ
+1311 QFPNKDNS
-1317 NNNQL
+1317 NQL

-1327 YYTIPVTTGTTTQLG
+1327 YYTIPVTTGETTQLG
-1342 NAVQRASHYASA
+1342 NAAQRASHFVNARD
-1354 ISIGT
+1354 IGT

-1376 NLQHELD
+1376 NLQSELD
-1383 TSLHYNSGYS
+1383 ASLNYNSGYV
-1393 NRQGRDSANG
+1393 NRQGRDNFGG
-1403 CPDSNGTYGYIHPNS
+1403 CPDTVGTYGYIHPMS
-1418 AVIGPQSADEHS
+1418 AITGPQSADDHS

-1453 NNSDIRLLTSSYT
+1453 NNSSIRRLTSSYV
-1466 LKQGVRDGIVGGIYS
+1466 LKQGTRSSIIGGIHN

-1486 DYEYLEGEGDLD
+1486 DYEYIESAGDLD

-1519 TVDESGKPK
+1519 TVDEQGQPQ

-1542 ELGMNRLGIATSDTV
+1542 ELGMNRLGIGTSDTV

-1567 KTATFEILNEA
+1567 KQATFEILNKT
-1578 NLAGGWRFGDGA
+1578 NLSSGWRFGDGA

-1619 SAFSKPQNITFAQ
+1619 STFSKPQNIAIAQ

-1645 RFKIQSTSIHGNRD
+1645 RFKIQATAIHGNRD
-1659 DNGKLITATGFTQFI
+1659 ENGKLITATGFTQFI

-1708 DKDTMTVYSD
+1708 DRDTMTVYSD

-1753 VHITLTDRKTY
+1753 VHIVLTDRKTY

-1777 IEESNTS
+1777 IEESNKS
-1784 GPRQEVSVAGAPAES
+1784 GPRQDVSVAGAPAES
-1799 TNYDSSE
+1799 TNYDSST
-1806 FYSANVIVKSG
+1806 FYSAGTIVKSG
-1817 YNFYRSKTA
+1817 YNFYRSLAA
-1826 APKGSSITD
+1826 APKGSNITD

-1845 PTVGGAEATL
+1845 PTIGGAEATL

-1871 FATEAELYDFLISL
+1871 FSSEADLYDFLISL

-1890 ALGFNFGEFNV
+1890 ALGFNFGEFNT

-1908 WTYSAKQ
+1908 WAYSAKQ

-1934 CATRIFFTAPTGRVS
+1934 AANRVFFKTPTGKIS

-1954 DQGQYSIVDQE
+1954 DQGQYSIVDEE

-1975 IIRDGDRIEIAAL
+1975 IIRDGDSIEIAAL
-1988 DDRQIFGII
+1988 DDKQIFGII

-2003 EHVLLISNKTTFG
+2003 EHVLLISNRTTFG

-2049 YVINNDSLL
+2049 YIINNDSLL
-2058 PNFDTLASDMA
+2058 ANFDTLASDMA
-2069 RYNEI
+2069 KYNEI

-2119 KGTKNSLEILL
+2119 KGTKNSLEVLL
-2130 NSEKVFIPG
+2130 NSDKVFIPG

-2153 FGDVDNYQTVDLK
+2153 FGDVDNFQTVDLK
-2166 IDKDEIRNEKQ
+2166 IDKDEVRNEKQ

-2191 INVEVLAPT
+2191 TNVEVLAPT

-2226 GTTAKAIVNLG
+2226 GTTATAIVNLG
-2237 SDGTITSV
+2237 ADGTITDV

-2291 DVTGISN
+2291 NVTGISN

-2303 HFANST
+2303 HFANAT
-2309 YADSVVDLST
+2309 YADKVVDLST
-2319 ATTVADVEA
+2319 ATTIADVEA
-2328 AFKDTISQIILDDSL
+2328 AFNDTISQIILDDSL
-2343 GFSGTSTLT
+2343 GFSGTSTIT
-2352 VASSRIATD
+2352 VASSRVATEL
-2361 AGEEFLITLRGNDFS
+2361 GEEFLITLRGKDFT
-2376 LGDNVNNDLVDILKL
+2376 LADNSNNDLVDILKL
-2391 EAKRYQPRQRYS
+2391 EPKRYQPRQRYS
-2403 FETANSTVYTDVS
+2403 FETANSTVYTDVA
-2416 VSVDSVGLSGNI
+2416 VSVDNVGLSGNI
-2428 VGSTGDHLWEFD
+2428 VGSSGDHAWEFD
-2440 AGSRTTVKHIG
+2440 VGSRTTINHIG
-2451 GRKTSGSVT
+2451 GRRTSGNVS

-2466 SPNGELT
+2466 SPNGDLT
-2473 DTIAADNLQIING
+2473 DAIAADNLQIING
-2486 EYPHVDVFINGNKLP
+2486 EYPHIDVFINGTKLT
-2501 GDEQTLFSI
+2501 GDEQTLFSV
-2510 TGDSTTNTITL
+2510 TSDVATSTITL
-2521 LDIASLPGGELTA
+2521 LDIASLPTGELAA

-2554 DLPGRTL
+2554 DLPGSTL

-2583 YPDNKSDA
+2583 YPDNKFDA
-2591 TIMIDVDDADR
+2591 TIMIDVDDSSR

-2616 PTTTA
+2616 PTTKA

-2635 PNSGYIS
+2635 PNSGYVS

-2656 EKLFETTGKLASQI
+2656 EQLFDTAGKLASQI
-2670 PDTDSTVHFANS
+2670 PDTNSTVHFAKS

-2692 SLLEGNSYIKW
+2692 SILEGNSYIQW

-2716 SLISDAGILDGNNA
+2716 SLITDAGILDGNNTESA
-2730 DSSEDHTKY
+2730 EDHTKY
-2739 FDRVLVLK
+2739 FDQVLVLK
-2747 GLTAIDDYQGSLV
+2747 GLNAIDDYQGSLV
-2760 HENGELIYSPRILSI
+2760 YDNGELIYSPRILSI
-2775 NTPVTR
+2775 NTPVTM
-2781 FSEEKLINEQAVVMS
+2781 FSEEKLINEQSVIMS
-2796 NIQYAA
+2796 GIEYAA
-2802 PTTTLISSILPEI
+2802 PSTTLIASIVPEV
-2815 SASISYVEPAYT
+2815 SASISHVEPAYT
-2827 GAVGSLEIPASADIE
+2827 GVVGSLDIAASANIE
-2842 QEFNTYSILRRAE
+2842 QEFNSYSILRRAE

-2868 FTLGK
+2868 FALGK
-2873 GQLDGLQVNDCI
+2873 GQLDGLQTNDCV
-2885 WVESDHPTAANISSN
+2885 WLESDHPTAANISSQ

-2906 IDSNN
+2906 VDGTSI
-2911 VRLYANLATLS
+2911 RLYANLATLS
-2922 GVADS
+2922 GVADT

-2932 VQFVNYGQYNFEGN
+2932 VQFVNYGQNNFEGN
-2946 ANAEGYSVQVYSKDH
+2946 ANTDGYSVQVYSKQH
-2961 GYNTGDTVL
+2961 GYSTGDTVE
-2970 FNVNNIAGEAGDEFK
+2970 FTVNNIAGAAGDKFK
-2985 IKNATTNTFR
+2985 IKNATPNTFR

-3007 DLLTNSGTVNNTD
+3007 DLLTNNGMINNAV
-3020 KEVVISTT
+3020 KEVVISSTMPPSIDTT
-3028 MDPSTD
+3028 
-3034 TAVQKYLVPGGYVT
+3034 VQEYLVPGGHVT
-3048 FTDASGTPIDGNTYQ
+3048 FTDASGTAINGNTYQ
-3063 ILDVDKTVQI
+3063 ILDVDKTVEI
-3073 GNPDGQNEL
+3073 GNPDGPNEL
-3082 GDFIVTQADA
+3082 GDFIVTRADA
-3092 YIDTVNSINGK
+3092 YSDTVNSVNGK

-3108 NGIAE
+3108 EAAVNQIK
-3113 QVQPGM
+3113 PGM

-3141 NRSMFVQAFVDFASD
+3141 ARRMYVQAFVDFAGD
-3156 DYSGITNQQ
+3156 DYEGITQQ
-3165 YAALAQEFQE
+3165 EYATLAQEFQQ
-3175 LSIGIDSA
+3175 LSIGVELNQ
-3183 TFVLN
+3183 FVIN
-3188 ELLPTDIV
+3188 QELPSDIV

-3206 ATFDDGLTVVAINGT
+3206 ATFDDGLTITGINGT
-3221 TITVSR
+3221 TITVSST
-3227 PVLVKHDTDV
+3227 VLVKHDTDV
-3237 LFKHAYPLRIDT
+3237 FFKHAYPLRIDT

-3258 FNIGDNIAFVEG
+3258 FTTGDEITFVEG
-3270 GYNEN
+3270 GYSES

-3280 AISTVFTIDAPNL
+3280 SISTVFTIDAPDL
-3293 TASVDASNLTFRIVN
+3293 TANVDVSNLTFRLVT
-3308 STNVVLEGSTGG
+3308 STNVVLDGSTAGI
-3320 LYNGDLVKFMSA
+3320 YNGNLVKLISA
-3332 GSYSG
+3332 GSASG
-3337 FQSIKGV
+3337 FQLVKGV
-3344 DPANN
+3344 DPVNN
-3349 KLLFDIP
+3349 KLLFDLP
-3356 YVQPIEIEKT
+3356 YVQPILIEKT
-3366 SATSITDSDIIN
+3366 SATTVTDSDIIN
-3378 VGIDGLDD
+3378 VGADELVGLK
-3386 LQTGYNLVSSTAT
+3386 TGYQLVSDTAT
-3399 IPAETYILGFDLT
+3399 IPAETHILGFDLT
-3412 GNIELSKNVSVSA
+3412 GNIELSNEVSVSS
-3425 GEILTFSDDR
+3425 GDTLTFSDDR
-3435 WRYSTI
+3435 WRYSSL
-3441 VNDNIIITTDGEH
+3441 VGDNIIITTDGEH
-3454 DYDLTDSKIL
+3454 DYDLDDSEIL
-3464 GKDIT
+3464 GKNIT
-3469 VADFAPEHYNWS
+3469 VADFAPVHYNWS
-3481 WTVKDVP
+3481 WVVREVP
-3488 TTTTIKVAGYGFDHP
+3488 STTTIKVAGYGFNHP
-3503 YTINNETYVSKQ
+3503 YTKDGETYVSKE
-3515 FYDKLGTNAFKVDGK
+3515 FYDKRGINAFTIDGK
-3530 DERELVPFLWFNH
+3530 DDRELLPFLWYKD
-3543 EADITI
+3543 EADIVI

-3559 PSFGVDEY
+3559 PTFGVEEY
-3567 VRELKRIKEAK
+3567 IKELNRIKEAK

-3584 RGSFGMVMP
+3584 RGSFGMVFP

-3603 LNNITKNLISSGIGT
+3603 LDNATKNLISSGIGT

-3629 PTGTRGARGGRGGRG
+3629 ATGNNGRSGHTGRFGNGRFG
-3644 GGPYGGGRGG
+3644 GGGGG
-3654 AGAGGIN
+3654 
-3661 GGFVPNPTV
+3661 FTPNPTV
-3670 PYAPTGTPV
+3670 PSPGIGQPV
-3679 TLPGTPGVNFG
+3679 TLPATPGVSFG
-3690 PVQSGPPASVLPPQP
+3690 PQNPNPNGPGDGPPAMVLPPQS
-3705 GDPGPG
+3705 GDPTGPG
-3711 LPGNGGGGGGGGQ
+3711 V

-3729 PATGAQDPIQMM
+3729 PTGGAQDPIQMM

-3761 YAGFQSGMQN
+3761 YAGYQSGMQN

-3781 TMPNAGYALAAQG
+3781 TMPDAGYALAAQG
-3794 KSLDGG
+3794 TSQNGG
-3800 YSLGGG
+3800 YSLGG
-3806 SFDKNTQETSWGPGA
+3806 SQFNNDKQSMEWGPGA

-3827 LSDLLLNNFTSNG
+3827 LSDLLLNNFTNNG
-3840 FKPYTPN
+3840 FKPYTPGQ
-3847 EAAQQMAAGWTTS
+3847 AAQQMAAGWTTS

-3868 PSKQT
+3868 PNNQP
-3873 ATGSPTDMFNSL
+3873 ATGSAQDRFNAL
-3885 LGPSQAVRGP
+3885 LGTVQSNRG
-3895 GKSSMNSG
+3895 KNASASSVKRNADGSMRVTATNASG
-3903 RIGSSSTSNSK
+3903 QS
-3914 SGIVDGLTF
+3914 LTF
-3923 GHVTGGNPT
+3923 GGSSDHFQISPQ
-3932 GAQALGLINKN
+3932 GAQAIGLVNKK
-3943 ALITTSTGG
+3943 ALISTSAGGKTT
-3952 ATNGLNISALSA
+3952 GLNMSAMSM

-3977 QTAEIGYNE
+3977 ENAEIGYVE
-3986 PICSDPPPPTC
+3986 PNCTDPTPDPTC
-3997 PAGQHLE
+3997 PDGQHLE
-4004 NGICV
+4004 NGVCV
-4009 DDIPTCGPNQV
+4009 PDRPTCNADQV
-4020 YNTTTKQCEDII
+4020 YNDTTNQCEDII
-4032 IPPPPIRT
+4032 VPEPPIRT
-4040 ENVGVYW
+4040 ESVGVYW
-4047 DNRTKNT
+4047 DNQDPAKPR
-4054 GTTEEITFRLTE
+4054 GTTEEITYQLTE
-4066 DADQTHQI
+4066 NDTNTYEI
-4074 TVLFNF
+4074 TVFFNHF
-4080 AGAADR
+4080 SGEDR
-4086 QRVYQHSTLGGQR
+4086 TRVYQHSTLGGQR
-4099 FEVGGSQRSGTFSSL
+4099 VEVGGVQRSGTFGTVSVATSSEKAAFQQKR
-4114 TNLTSAEQRALK
+4114 S
-4126 GGRDL
+4126 L
-4131 DTSTGTSTTTANIAN
+4131 DTTSSTSLSSNISKDFTTEGD
-4146 FQNHAT
+4146 
-4152 AGFVKYGGK
+4152 GFLRYVGK
-4161 YSFTYDATQGR
+4161 FTFTYDSTQGR
-4172 YITFVTESKS
+4172 FITFTTESKS
-4182 NSYQH
+4182 NSFAY
-4187 ESFAVLIVN
+4187 ECFAVLVVN
-4196 EGDLPTDTTNTSP
+4196 ENELPTDNTRTAP
-4209 RKQIMGGSATTKTG
+4209 RKQIRTGATDPTPKLPNVTAVIT
-4223 SPSAPV
+4223 SPITWP
-4229 GNNQTRVDIVNPA
+4229 G
-4242 IWNGFIG
+4242 IG
-4249 IPNVAPAGLN
+4249 IPNVAPAG
-4259 QSTST
+4259 
-4264 ISRRLSG
+4264 ISQGSSLTTRRISG
-4271 SPYGTPTASALTG
+4271 RQAATMSISPVGTTAS
-4284 YASRSIRPA
+4284 RMP
-4293 ATNSADS
+4293 TNSADS

-4320 QMNYS
+4320 QMNYA
-4325 PTVVGPMPLSA
+4325 PTVVGPMPMSA
-4336 TVPTRSGITQI
+4336 NVPTVSGITQI
-4347 DYQKTIPG
+4347 DYQKTVPG
-4355 KAKADNTTILANQAS
+4355 KAIADNSAILANPAS
-4370 SLIPNNT
+4370 SLRANQAPVQA
-4377 TPTTPILTVSALK
+4377 PILTVTALK
-4390 KDPTTGIMQKIGAS
+4390 KDVTSGQMQKIGTS
-4404 EIPICEPKPRVP
+4404 DIPICDPKPRVP
-4416 LCPNTFSATDDPR
+4416 LCPDTFSSTDDPR
-4429 SLNDLGFFFADSVT
+4429 SALDGGFFFNDKVT
-4443 NDRLYEVSTGDT
+4443 NDRLYSVSTGDN

-4466 GVSDI
+4466 GVHDI
-4471 DSLIQA
+4471 DSLITA
-4477 INLAGASQAANYR
+4477 INLAGASQAQP
-4490 FKAHRSNV
+4490 FSAHRYTS
-4498 QGSSCVMLTPLS
+4498 QGSTCVMLTAQN

-4526 SGNLKEVLHYTVR
+4526 SGNLKEVLEYTVR
-4539 GDVNHA
+4539 GDVDHS
-4545 YSESTNLAGTST
+4545 YSESTTLAGTST
-4557 RTSSV
+4557 KTSSV

-4575 DPPEVVANPGDFG
+4575 DPPEVIANPGDFG
-4588 STNTTASGTNY
+4588 NTNTTASGTNY
-4599 IYNTTTAQQKAAT
+4599 IYNSVTAQQKAASFS
-4612 HTPSTITMTNG
+4612 PSTITMTNG
-4623 AGYRVDDIV
+4623 SGYRPNQEVT
-4632 RVVGGVPATLQ
+4632 VVGGVPATLQ

-4648 GLMSDKNPSNKPFEA
+4648 GLLSSKNPAPNKPFEA
-4663 LSSIVALKVISGGT
+4663 LSSIVALKVVNGGS
-4677 GYNKAGLKISI
+4677 GYNKAGLKIII
-4688 NGDCRKKA
+4688 NGSSRKKA
-4696 RVNYATLDVDASG
+4696 RVNYATLDVDSSG
-4709 AIVGLSAGS
+4709 KIIGTVAGN
-4718 RILMRTTGSGASLAP
+4718 RILMRMDAAGNP
-4733 DNSGYSIDR
+4733 DNSGYSIER
-4742 GATSVRIIGDGE
+4742 GSTSVSIIGDGE
-4754 GAELMV
+4754 GAELMI
-4760 EHLTAS
+4760 EHFTSS
-4766 PAFSQSQQNKL
+4766 PAFSSSQQSQL
-4777 QQIQPA
+4777 QKIQPA
-4783 EFVVTRVD
+4783 RFVVTGVD
-4791 PLGGVQALSLRKR
+4791 PLGGITSLSLVSR

-4815 SGLPLIGGS
+4815 SGLPLIGGT

-4850 GVDPGVYEAPDPIEH
+4850 GVDPGVYEAPEPTEH
-4865 FINSLNDYAP
+4865 FVNTLNDYAP
-4875 TDVDGFP
+4875 VGPDGFP

-4904 IDGIQFDD
+4904 IDGIEFED
-4912 PYNPGLI
+4912 PYSPGLLN
-4919 AALNLPT
+4919 ALNLPT
-4926 GATTNGVIPDPEVV
+4926 GATTRDPIPTITPVN
-4940 VDKFRQVF
+4940 DKNRKVF
-4948 ADDPDTGGP
+4948 TDD
-4957 GDPGGPDD
+4957 DD
-4965 RDFLVNLPNADGTST
+4965 GTRETEFLVDLPNQDGTST
-4980 LGGDPRTNLDTL
+4980 LGGDPTTNPDTL

-5002 AGDATLPQIPP
+5002 AGDALLSQIPI
-5013 DQRIR
+5013 DQRTS
-5018 LDSMIVPDWADIEV
+5018 LESMQTPSWAQTEL
-5032 EGDIYEYKLTN
+5032 EGDIYEYKLTQ
-5043 LDGLSSIIPTN
+5043 LDGVSNIVPSNLT
-5054 TEARQRVDVHALES
+5054 ARQRVDVHALES

-5080 NISHAWIDNYDSK
+5080 NISHAWIDNYDGK
-5093 GWAYLQNGN
+5093 GWAYLQNGD

-5123 EISAEKEFD
+5123 EITAEKEFD

-5148 KEIDYTTKSD
+5148 KEIDFTTKSD

-5169 GKKQVGRRWWNTNLV
+5169 GKKQVGKRWWNTDLV

-5192 AGTYGPVGY
+5192 AGTYGPTGY

-5207 AAWGEHFPGSVI
+5207 ASWGEHFPGSTI
-5219 RIYEWVESVTPPE
+5219 RIYEWVESITPPE
-5232 AYNGGGFPI
+5232 AYTGDGFPI

-5255 SGKATAYY
+5255 SGKATVYY

-5285 TTVEIER
+5285 TTSEIER

-5331 QFLRRPEGDTEKHT
+5331 QFMRRIESDTEKHT

-5357 KVPDVLSVK
+5357 QVPDVLSIK
-5366 LIDSLASMDAL
+5366 MIDSLASYDAL

-5403 KDLSKAR
+5403 KDLGKAR
-5410 KQMYDVLNSIFKEL
+5410 KQMYDVLNSIFREL
-5424 KMNTTFINWQTQLPS
+5424 KMNTTFVGWQSQLPS
-5439 ELTYLQ
+5439 DLKYLQ

-5454 VNKIDNSDIFYDD
+5454 VNKIDNSDIFYND

-5476 DSTKFALIKNLVDLS
+5476 DKTKFALIRNLVDLS

-5501 PYSLYEYAKKTNDF
+5501 PYSLYEYSKNTNEF
-5515 KLIAIEKET
+5515 KLIAIENET
-5524 VEWKA
+5524 VEWSS
-5529 NIYTDANSIKMGK
+5529 NIYTSANSTAMGK
-5542 EIREVLSVLY
+5542 EIREVLSVIY

-5557 NTFEIYWNKFFYE
+5557 NTFKIYWNKFFYE

-5632 DIKKA
+5632 DIKRA
-5637 PIELLAG
+5637 PVELLAG

-5652 PYYDEESKEVRI
+5652 PYYDVEAKEVRI
-5664 LDNANEFDID
+5664 LDTSSEIDVD
-5674 ILNTDRE
+5674 ILNTDKN
-5681 YAGFVSSNAQVRK
+5681 YAGFVSSNSQVRR

-5707 LYENASGGK
+5707 LYENATGGK

-5725 SSGFSFNTQVEDVT
+5725 SSGFSFNTQIDDVT

-5761 NVVGTVET
+5761 NVVGTVAT
-5769 VVTDAEAN
+5769 VITDTEAN
-5777 VFRNEGSFTNLVA
+5777 TFRNAGSFTNLVA

-5798 IVDIDIDATGAI
+5798 IVDIDIDANGAI
-5810 SSFNMTTTA
+5810 SNFNMTTAA

-5831 DEQMSNIIVANT
+5831 DEQMSNIVIANT

-5848 PWDTDPNNPSN
+5848 PWDTDPDNPSN
-5859 TAPGVWDEE
+5859 TVQGVWDEE

-5874 PDIEFTTT
+5874 PDVVFTTT
-5882 ELSNVSIITD
+5882 ELSNVSILTD

-5897 NSNSTIEFT
+5897 NGNSTVEFT
-5906 DGPMVSLYGQTYF
+5906 DGPIVSLYGQTYF
-5919 VDTNESDTATIIAPG
+5919 VDTNEVDTVTIRAPG
-5934 HSMPIGVQG
+5934 HSMPIGVSG
-5943 VKLVNVVSNGVNIG
+5943 VKLVNVISNGVNIG
-5957 NTNITINKTTSEQ
+5957 NTNITVNKTTSDQ
-5970 IIVEFDDIKDFVNN
+5970 IIVDFNDVKTFINSQVIPNTTATLEPIDI
-5984 QASTS
+5984 
-5989 TTLDSVDLSTITSG
+5989 STITGG
-6003 KVIYTSPI
+6003 KVIYTTPAG
-6011 GEETEVDITS
+6011 GEIEAILTS
-6021 VRYNQY
+6021 IRYNEY
-6027 NDTKVY
+6027 NDTKIY
-6033 ADAGKTT
+6033 TDAEKTA
-6040 TVNVTRNIDYRNVSG
+6040 TVNVTRYIDYRNVSG
-6055 TFGQITSVDPTINY
+6055 TFGQITSIDPTTNY
-6069 TINTADSFLSFT
+6069 TINSVDNFLSFT
-6081 NDANVNNRIGIP
+6081 NDANVNNRIGVP

-6104 EGYDPTMETINVSIA
+6104 EGFDPTMETINVSIA

-6126 SNSIANISNVEQVW
+6126 ANSIANISNVEQVW

-6154 QEITKAYETEYGS
+6154 QEVTKAYDTEYGS
-6167 GAAVD
+6167 GSALD

-6204 SLNAELVDGATFLD
+6204 SLNAELVDGETFLD

-6227 VYNEA
+6227 VYNDA
-6232 LGFDVYGWDTDVW
+6232 LGFDVYGWDADVW
-6245 DKDVDVN
+6245 DKDVEVD
-6252 NFVGIFDE
+6252 NFVGIFNE
-6260 DTQGNVNYRIDNETI
+6260 ETQGNVNYRIDNETV

-6283 LKHRTGP
+6283 LKHRSGP
-6290 DRPEELV
+6290 DRPEELI

-6304 LVMDVTTLGNTE
+6304 LVMDVKTLGNSD
-6316 ISATSSDVRF
+6316 ISQTSSDVRF
-6326 LLVMDLFG
+6326 LIVMDLFG

-6341 SMIPLTTVAQQV
+6341 TMNPLTTVAQQV
-6353 NNWEDKIHLTD
+6353 NNWEDKIFLDST
-6364 ITNLPFASVTRPA
+6364 TGLPFASETQPA
-6377 SVWLS
+6377 SVWVA

-6388 TTINVGD
+6388 QTVNAID

-6410 NLLIQVG
+6410 NLVIQAG
-6417 AELYNGE
+6417 SELYNGE
-6424 ETENIALRNG
+6424 ETENITLRNG
-6434 KGEALRDPEDF
+6434 KGEVLRDPEDF

-6462 SWDGSGSL
+6462 SWDGAGSL

-6480 NVSVGLDSAWDGT
+6480 NVSAGLDSSWDGA
-6493 GDNVIEFTGSGH
+6493 GSNVIEFTESGH

-6512 EENGWDAATEDFKK
+6512 EENGWDAATADFKK